1 MRLLRLPV
9 LAAALI
15 AALATPCVTTA
26 APAAGPG
33 TPAVPANASAN
44 PASPQ
49 AVPEPMVLDSAR
61 AKVAAGDTKGAIDGL
76 APYVG
81 AHPED
86 AAAGRL
92 LGDLYFRVPDYARAE
107 KVWRKVLSLAPD
119 DREAHSRLGSLY
131 AAQDRISESIDE
143 FQKSLPSRSGYAGLV
158 MIHKKAGD
166 LPQYMSQLQNEVEQH
181 RFDAAAWSELG
192 QARRALRQYDAA
204 LEAFTHVVGIRPAS
218 CAARLDLA
226 NVLVDL
232 KRDDPAIGSLK
243 ICLKNDPNYYPAVVN
258 LGEAYLEKSDVTSAR
273 PYLDRALSIRPE
285 GTEALV
291 DIGYVYDVQGDWKTA
306 ISYYN
311 RAIRTDPMRPEAYI
325 DLGYDYN
332 EHRLFPLAEAAFLK
346 GISVASDDG
355 RLHYLLAVTYNEQGK
370 IALARDQYHFAMS
383 SDDSDVVHAAQYDMA
398 LLPPH

>member
-1 MRLLRLPV
+1 MRLSRLPAVAAV
-9 LAAALI
+9 LV
-15 AALATPCVTTA
+15 AALAIPCAAVAASGPPPGA
-26 APAAGPG
+26 APASVPAGPAAA
-33 TPAVPANASAN
+33 PVA
-44 PASPQ
+44 
-49 AVPEPMVLDSAR
+49 PEPVVLDSAR

-76 APYVG
+76 APYVA

-92 LGDLYFRVPDYARAE
+92 LGDLYFRVPDYAKAE
-107 KVWRKVLSLAPD
+107 KIWRKVLALAPD

-131 AAQDRISESIDE
+131 AVQDRINESIDE

-166 LPQYMSQLQNEVEQH
+166 LPQYMAHLQFEVDQH
-181 RFDAAAWSELG
+181 RFDAGAWSELG

-232 KRDDPAIGSLK
+232 KRVDPAISNLK
-243 ICLKNDPNYYPAVVN
+243 TCLQNDAFYYPAVVN
-258 LGEAYLEKSDVTSAR
+258 LGEAYLEKSDVADAR
-273 PYLDRALSIRPE
+273 PYLDRALSIRAD

-291 DIGYVYDVQGDWKTA
+291 DIGYVYDMQGDWKTA
-306 ISYYN
+306 ISYYS

-346 GISVASDDG
+346 GISVAADDG
-355 RLHYLLAVTYNEQGK
+355 RLHYLLAVTYNVQGK
-370 IALARDQYHFAMS
+370 IALARDQYRYAMNS
-383 SDDSDVVHAAQYDMA
+383 EDTDVVHAAQYDMA
-398 LLPPH
+398 LLPPK